1 MRYLNIYKYI
11 IQYFPMNFKNIQKK
25 TSIFSLSGAA
35 LLPQTQLTLNLFEPK
50 YVQMLNNSL
59 STPHKLIKKFNF

>member
-1 MRYLNIYKYI
+1 MD
-11 IQYFPMNFKNIQKK
+11 FKNIQSLPKK

-35 LLPQTQLTLNLFEPK
+35 LLPQTQLPLNLFEPK